1 MADTLMAFRQS
12 PVTHCG
18 KQPASDT
25 ASPEG
30 RQNSDGVEI
39 EFPGTGLVPDI
50 GNFRPDIFSD
60 YVKSVA
66 AQLLQP
72 GPVVA
77 YDSSRQ
83 SAIHLSHKCIA
94 PAVL

>member
-1 MADTLMAFRQS
+1 MAFRQS

-30 RQNSDGVEI
+30 RENRDGIEI
-39 EFPGTGLVPDI
+39 EFPGTGLILDKGECCPDVHT
-50 GNFRPDIFSD
+50 D
-60 YVKSVA
+60 YVKSMT

-83 SAIHLSHKCIA
+83 STIHLSHKCIA

>member
-1 MADTLMAFRQS
+1 MAFRQS
-12 PVTHCG
+12 PITHCG

-30 RQNSDGVEI
+30 RQNRDGIEI
-39 EFPGTGLVPDI
+39 EFPRTGLVSDI
-50 GNFRPDIFSD
+50 RDFRPDIFSD
-60 YVKSVA
+60 YVKSMT

-72 GPVVA
+72 GPVVT
-77 YDSSRQ
+77 YNSSRQ